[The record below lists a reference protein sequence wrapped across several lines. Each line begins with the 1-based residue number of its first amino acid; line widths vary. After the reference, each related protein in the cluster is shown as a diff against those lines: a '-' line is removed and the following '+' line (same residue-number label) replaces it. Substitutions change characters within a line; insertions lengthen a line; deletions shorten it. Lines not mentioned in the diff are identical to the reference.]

1 MKTLEVMESYL
12 KGKRLKPETVRQI
25 RFVLE
30 SMAKFSE
37 EWPVRGVFVNEYIAS
52 LGSYAD
58 TTVRKHF
65 KIGKMVATY
74 MKKAHKLENVFL
86 EADSPRVAKQKR
98 RYFSV
103 GELVRILASCRKS
116 YEREL
121 ILTLVDSACRIG
133 GLVGLRG
140 RDVKDGYIV
149 VTEKTGERNYRLDA
163 RVCHALRELAGD
175 DGAYV
180 FERDCFD
187 DRKRLWR
194 ISDAVRRVIVR
205 AGLTGAK
212 LGPHTLRHS
221 SASLVAKK
229 TLSPIIVK
237 ALLQHDDI
245 DSTMIYIHDAEDGL
259 AQGVSPL
266 EIISESVRNES
277 NGVEVK
283 QIGLGETVE
292 LGTDL
297 VPYGPRVVV
306 ENGGSLEAEVFPEI
320 VDDDLKIRPL
330 LKLDDVRLLR
340 RLMVVC
346 FNTDVGRQDAL
357 KGRELLRR
365 MLRKVK

>member
-1 MKTLEVMESYL
+1 VKTLEVMESYL

-30 SMAKFSE
+30 SMAKYSE
-37 EWPVRGVFVNEYIAS
+37 DWPVSGVLVNEYIAS
-52 LGSYAD
+52 LGDYAD

-65 KIGKMVATY
+65 KIGKMVAKY
-74 MKKAHKLENVFL
+74 MQRAYKLDNGFID
-86 EADSPRVAKQKR
+86 ADSPKVAKQKR

-103 GELVRILASCRKS
+103 AELVGILAGCQKG

-121 ILTLVDSACRIG
+121 ILTLIDSTCRIG

-140 RDVKDGYIV
+140 RDVHDGYIV
-149 VTEKTGERNYRLDA
+149 VNEKTGERRYRLDI
-163 RVCHALRELAGD
+163 RVCHALKDLAGD
-175 DGAYV
+175 DSSYV
-180 FERDCFD
+180 FERDCED
-187 DRKRLWR
+187 MRKRLWR
-194 ISDAVRRVIVR
+194 ISDAVRRVIKR
-205 AGLTGAK
+205 AGITGSK

-266 EIISESVRNES
+266 ELIGDAVRDGS
-277 NGVEVK
+277 SGVEVK

-292 LGTDL
+292 VGTDL
-297 VPYGPRVVV
+297 VQYGPAVVV
-306 ENGGSLEAEVFPEI
+306 ENGSSLDADVFPEI
-320 VDDDLKIRPL
+320 PGDVKVRPL
-330 LKLDDVRLLR
+330 LKADDLSLLR

-357 KGRELLRR
+357 EGRVLLRR
-365 MLRKVK
+365 IMRKAV